1 MWLGE
6 QEGEEQQW
14 AAMPVWDLPKA
25 GTVRKVKAKYLRK
38 GGNATSGLLL
48 TCLSFGGGM
57 VLGLPLATD
66 TFHSP
71 AMAVRDMPS
80 LRARVIVVG
89 FFLFLFFM
97 ALHEKCSVKF
107 CIPLWGPV
115 EPNLKSA
122 ECVWSR
128 LLGHHTSGTFLKVAS
143 CGPSV
148 Y

>member
-1 MWLGE
+1 MSKKERNSNGQRCLCGTYRRQGLYVKSKQSTLEREGMRPPACCLPASLLG
-6 QEGEEQQW
+6 GAW
-14 AAMPVWDLPKA
+14 
-25 GTVRKVKAKYLRK
+25 
-38 GGNATSGLLL
+38 S
-48 TCLSFGGGM
+48 
-57 VLGLPLATD
+57 LGLPLATD

-71 AMAVRDMPS
+71 AVAVRDMPS